1 METVI
6 IGIVRTLCSGLL
18 AALLVFTLS
27 RPKYGK
33 PAIGTLLAIICLIDI
48 STSVYF
54 YLQNDLT
61 GLARFDTLLFC
72 LIGIA
77 AKPFFHDTPMQWL
90 FNYTTAL
97 NMYCAALVISYLLSR
112 VLPFPMVSNILIRAA
127 ILLGLI
133 FIFLRFLRPLY
144 RQVAERWSIF
154 FLLTLAMLLNF
165 SYYLLYGDNI
175 EQTLIENAEPL
186 LLLILVM
193 VLIYATI
200 FSTLRTL
207 SREYELRNENV
218 RIQLHQTMLDAELV
232 ATQDYIRLAQ
242 QSRHDMR
249 HHDAIVLEYLSQGS
263 IHEAQVYLE
272 HHTRGIQ
279 ENALRTFCE
288 NQTANAIFH
297 LYEQRCLSDGVDITV
312 HAIIPRRLPLPDPT
326 LGALLS
332 NILEN
337 AWKACRV
344 EKEGGNDGRL
354 SISAEVDEYD
364 RLTIEV
370 RNTTSHAVQLKN
382 GTPLRAEG
390 SKGTGTQSV
399 GDIVERCKGMVR
411 FSQEG
416 DTFVVQIVLPI
427 DNNPELSATLS

>member
-6 IGIVRTLCSGLL
+6 IGVIRTLCSGLL

-33 PAIGTLLAIICLIDI
+33 RVIGALLAAICLIDI
-48 STSVYF
+48 GTSIYF

-72 LIGIA
+72 LVGIA

-97 NMYCAALVISYLLSR
+97 NMYCATLVISYLVSR
-112 VLPFPMVSNILIRAA
+112 VLPYPMVGNILIRAA
-127 ILLGLI
+127 ILTTLI

-165 SYYLLYGDNI
+165 SFYLLRGDDI
-175 EQTLIENAEPL
+175 ERTLIENAAPL

-200 FSTLRTL
+200 FCALRTL
-207 SREYELRNENV
+207 SREYELRSENV

-232 ATQDYIRLAQ
+232 AAQDYVRFAR

-249 HHDAIVLEYLSQGS
+249 HHDAIVLEYLDQGS
-263 IHEAQVYLE
+263 IQEAQAYLE
-272 HHTRGIQ
+272 QHARGLQ
-279 ENALRTFCE
+279 ENALRIFCE

-297 LYEQRCLSDGVDITV
+297 LYEQRCLSDSIDITV
-312 HAIIPRRLPLPDPT
+312 HAIIPRRLSLPNPA

-337 AWKACRV
+337 AWKACRT
-344 EKEGGNDGRL
+344 EKEKGNAAHL
-354 SISAEVDEYD
+354 SVSAEIDEYD

-370 RNTTSHAVQLKN
+370 RNTTSCTIQFEK
-382 GTPLRAEG
+382 GTPLRGDG

-399 GDIVERCKGMVR
+399 EDIVGQCEGMVR
-411 FSQEG
+411 FSQQ
-416 DTFVVQIVLPI
+416 DNTFLVQIVLPL
-427 DNNPELSATLS
+427 PPHTLLP

>member
-154 FLLTLAMLLNF
+154 FYSPWPCF
-165 SYYLLYGDNI
+165 
-175 EQTLIENAEPL
+175 LIFH
-186 LLLILVM
+186 
-193 VLIYATI
+193 TI
-200 FSTLRTL
+200 F
-207 SREYELRNENV
+207 Y
-218 RIQLHQTMLDAELV
+218 M
-232 ATQDYIRLAQ
+232 
-242 QSRHDMR
+242 
-249 HHDAIVLEYLSQGS
+249 
-263 IHEAQVYLE
+263 
-272 HHTRGIQ
+272 GI
-279 ENALRTFCE
+279 T
-288 NQTANAIFH
+288 
-297 LYEQRCLSDGVDITV
+297 
-312 HAIIPRRLPLPDPT
+312 
-326 LGALLS
+326 
-332 NILEN
+332 
-337 AWKACRV
+337 
-344 EKEGGNDGRL
+344 
-354 SISAEVDEYD
+354 
-364 RLTIEV
+364 
-370 RNTTSHAVQLKN
+370 
-382 GTPLRAEG
+382 
-390 SKGTGTQSV
+390 
-399 GDIVERCKGMVR
+399 
-411 FSQEG
+411 
-416 DTFVVQIVLPI
+416 
-427 DNNPELSATLS
+427 